1 MCIAITLTEKIGVIP
16 KNVNEFSTFVQLKQ
30 PYPNLSKS

>member
-16 KNVNEFSTFVQLKQ
+16 KNVNECSTMFENDIFANIV
-30 PYPNLSKS
+30 

>member
-16 KNVNEFSTFVQLKQ
+16 KNVNEFSTMFENDLFANIV
-30 PYPNLSKS
+30 